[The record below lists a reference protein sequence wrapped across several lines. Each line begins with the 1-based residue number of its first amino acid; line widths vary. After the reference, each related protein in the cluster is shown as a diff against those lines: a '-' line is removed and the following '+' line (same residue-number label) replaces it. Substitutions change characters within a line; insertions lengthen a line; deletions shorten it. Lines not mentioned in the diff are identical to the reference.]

1 MARQITLSLR
11 SAARLKKILTVFA
24 RHGFQDLIERAQLG
38 RFFWEKVLASDLEHL
53 STAERI
59 RLAFEQLGPTFVKLG
74 QLLATRSDLLP
85 EDYIEEFKKL
95 HDNVAPLTAEELKQV
110 LNEQFPEGV
119 DAAFKSFEEKPLA
132 AASIAQVH
140 RATLKTGEKVVVKI
154 QRPGIGKIIREDL
167 DILMTLAEFIERYV
181 PESRY
186 FNPTGVINE
195 FKKQFEMEMNF
206 VVEANNIRRFAANFQ
221 DEPHIKIPI
230 VYSELT
236 NPKILVM
243 EALEGIP
250 LSQKASL
257 EQEGI
262 ERETLIRRGLKAYF
276 KMVYTDGLFHGDL
289 HAGNMLVLPNNQ
301 IGLIDFGVVGRLNKK
316 TQNAIAAMFVA
327 MADEDYDRLAYLYVE
342 LSPYTDLVDV
352 DEFAKDIR
360 DLIAPYF
367 GLTIRHVNLGKI
379 LLQST
384 SLAVKHGLI
393 LPSDLVLFFKS
404 IVTIEGMGRLILKD
418 FDLLS
423 LSMEFAKELVE
434 AKADP
439 SVWAKETGWMIR
451 DLNSLA
457 MSLPRQIKQML
468 RKLNSPDFALKLHSD
483 QMIDLQKSIDHAGRM
498 VFWGLIL
505 AATLISTALILSR

>member
-1 MARQITLSLR
+1 MGTSLR
-11 SAARLKKILTVFA
+11 SAARLQKILTVFA

-38 RFFWEKVLASDLEHL
+38 RFFWEKILSSDLEHF
-53 STAERI
+53 STAERV
-59 RLAFEQLGPTFVKLG
+59 RMCFEQLGPTFVKLG

-85 EDYIEEFKKL
+85 EEYIEEFKKL
-95 HDNVAPLTAEELKQV
+95 HDNVAPLTPAELSRV
-110 LNEQFPEGV
+110 LNENYPNGV
-119 DAAFKSFEEKPLA
+119 DAEFANFNDRPLA

-167 DILMTLAEFIERYV
+167 EILRTLAELIERYI

-206 VVEANNIRRFAANFQ
+206 VVEANNIRRFAHNFQ
-221 DEPHIKIPI
+221 SEPHIKIPK
-230 VYSELT
+230 VYTDLT
-236 NPKILVM
+236 NPQILVM

-262 ERETLIRRGLKAYF
+262 ERELLIRRGLRAYF
-276 KMVYTDGLFHGDL
+276 KMVYSDGLFHGDL

-316 TQNAIAAMFVA
+316 TQSAIAAMFVA
-327 MADEDYDRLAYLYVE
+327 MAEEDYDRLAYLYVE

-367 GLTIRHVNLGKI
+367 GLSIRHVNLGKI

-384 SLAVKHGLI
+384 SLAVKHGLV

-423 LSMEFAKELVE
+423 ISMEFAQELVKS
-434 AKADP
+434 KAEP
-439 SVWAKETGWMIR
+439 TQWAKETGWLLR
-451 DLNSLA
+451 DLNSML
-457 MSLPRQIKQML
+457 MSFPRQFKQVM
-468 RKLNSPDFALKLHSD
+468 RRLNSPDFALKIESTQMD
-483 QMIDLQKSIDHAGRM
+483 QLQKSIDNAGKM

-505 AATLISTALILSR
+505 AGTVVAAAIVFSN

>member
-1 MARQITLSLR
+1 MATPLR
-11 SAARLKKILTVFA
+11 SAARLQKILTVFA

-38 RFFWEKVLASDLEHL
+38 RFFWEKILSSDLEHL
-53 STAERI
+53 STAERV
-59 RLAFEQLGPTFVKLG
+59 RMSFEQLGPTFVKLG
-74 QLLATRSDLLP
+74 QLLATRSDLLR

-95 HDNVAPLTAEELKQV
+95 HDNVAPLTSEELKAV
-110 LNEQFPEGV
+110 LNANYPDGV
-119 DAAFKSFEEKPLA
+119 DKTFASFDERPLA

-140 RATLKTGEKVVVKI
+140 TATLKTGEKVVVKI

-167 DILMTLAEFIERYV
+167 DILRMLAEFIEKYI

-206 VVEANNIRRFAANFQ
+206 VVEANNIRRFAHNFQ
-221 DEPHIKIPI
+221 SEPHIKIPK
-230 VYSELT
+230 VCTDLT
-236 NPKILVM
+236 SPQILVM
-243 EALEGIP
+243 ERLEGIP

-257 EQEGI
+257 EQDGLD
-262 ERETLIRRGLKAYF
+262 RELLIRRGLRAYF
-276 KMVYTDGLFHGDL
+276 KMVYSDGLFHGDL

-316 TQNAIAAMFVA
+316 TQSAIAAMFVA
-327 MADEDYDRLAYLYVE
+327 MAEEDYDRLAYLYVE

-367 GLTIRHVNLGKI
+367 GLSIRYVNLGKI

-384 SLAVKHGLI
+384 SLAVKHGLV

-418 FDLLS
+418 FDLLAI
-423 LSMEFAKELVE
+423 SMEFAQELVKS
-434 AKADP
+434 KAEP
-439 SVWAKETGWMIR
+439 SQWAKETGWLIR
-451 DLNSLA
+451 DLNSMLTTF
-457 MSLPRQIKQML
+457 PRQFKQVM
-468 RKLNSPDFALKLHSD
+468 RRLNSPDFALKIESTQMD
-483 QMIDLQKSIDHAGRM
+483 QLQKSIDNAGRM

-505 AATLISTALILSR
+505 AATLIAAAIILR